1 MGKSRETMT
10 KQIVFKV
17 DTYGKQFHSY
27 FSVHTPDLWDFFPPD
42 FNVIMH
48 VLNWLQAQIYSCQK

>member
-1 MGKSRETMT
+1 MEKSRETMT

-27 FSVHTPDLWDFFPPD
+27 FSVHTPDLWDLFIFFPD
-42 FNVIMH
+42 LSVIMH
-48 VLNWLQAQIYSCQK
+48 LLN